1 MMLEQPMEHLTNE
14 FWETAH
20 EYTSNAAE
28 EEFASEMAYIMT
40 SLHEEGC

>member
-1 MMLEQPMEHLTNE
+1 MMLEEPMEHLTNE

-20 EYTSNAAE
+20 EYAANTAE
-28 EEFASEMAYIMT
+28 EEFATEMAYIMT

>member
-1 MMLEQPMEHLTNE
+1 MMSEQPMEHLTNE
-14 FWETAH
+14 FWDTAH
-20 EYTSNAAE
+20 EYTAIAAE

>member
-1 MMLEQPMEHLTNE
+1 MFELPMEHLTSE

-20 EYTSNAAE
+20 EYTANAVE
-28 EEFASEMAYIMT
+28 EKFATEMAYIMT

>member
-1 MMLEQPMEHLTNE
+1 MMSEQHMEHLTHE

-20 EYTSNAAE
+20 EYTASTAE
-28 EEFASEMAYIMT
+28 EEFATEMAYIMT

>member
-1 MMLEQPMEHLTNE
+1 MMSEQDMEHLTSE

>member
-1 MMLEQPMEHLTNE
+1 MTEQPIEHLTNE

-20 EYTSNAAE
+20 EYTAFAVE

>member
-1 MMLEQPMEHLTNE
+1 MSEQYMEPLTND

-20 EYTSNAAE
+20 EYTTIKVE
-28 EEFASEMAYIMT
+28 EEFAAEMAYIMT

>member
-1 MMLEQPMEHLTNE
+1 MLEQPMEHLTNE

-20 EYTSNAAE
+20 EYTAITVE